1 LALWLLA
8 VAYPSRVRGGALFY
22 RHLCSRMDKPDANT
36 TAHKLARIVFFM
48 LTRGEDLVDQ
58 GQWR

>member
-8 VAYPSRVRGGALFY
+8 VAY
-22 RHLCSRMDKPDANT
+22 ANT